1 MSDSSTHET
10 RRTLD
15 VYGIHSAKQAER
27 LLRDFVGIGFV
38 PSVMFAIDWRCR
50 TLVAVENRLVPRF
63 IYAKVG
69 GPASGITQW
78 SIDPAVFS
86 PSLKR
91 RAAKSLGR
99 HLSGDLK
106 EPLRLHFQVESAE
119 K

>member
-1 MSDSSTHET
+1 MSASSTHET

-27 LLRDFVGIGFV
+27 LLRDFVGIGFI
-38 PSVMFAIDWRCR
+38 PSVMFAIDWRFR
-50 TLVAVENRLVPRF
+50 TLVAVEGRAIPRF
-63 IYAKVG
+63 IYAKLG
-69 GPASGITQW
+69 GPRSGITQW
-78 SIDPAVFS
+78 STDPAVFS

-91 RAAKSLGR
+91 RASKAIGR